1 MQQAVARLR
10 LLLADIESK
19 RQQLDSL
26 VRQFRSQ
33 LRYVPRQ
40 VVYGRAS
47 LDMALSAMS
56 EIEDR
61 LAATEATLQR
71 LEKVRS
77 RVRQELEALQ
87 LLAQVEE
94 ARKQL
99 SALRQRAQ
107 DADQVDEEV
116 QAEIRQLEAFIA
128 ENSQRAGR
136 AITSGE

>member
-19 RQQLDSL
+19 RQQLESL
-26 VRQFRSQ
+26 ARQFRSQ
-33 LRYVPRQ
+33 LQHVPGQ
-40 VVYGRAS
+40 VIYGRAS
-47 LDMALSAMS
+47 LEMALSAMS

-71 LEKVRS
+71 LERVRS
-77 RVRQELEALQ
+77 RVRQEMEALQ
-87 LLAQVEE
+87 LLTQVDE

-99 SALRQRAQ
+99 SALKQRAQ
-107 DADQVDEEV
+107 DAGQADEEV
-116 QAEIRQLEAFIA
+116 QAEIRHLEEFIA

-136 AITSGE
+136 AITAGE